1 MFNSPLHYCTKCN
14 QYVEL
19 DQSKE
24 ECAAQH
30 ACGGLDC
37 DLGNAFTPP
46 VSQAEDK
53 PQISPKPV
61 IGSKSKT

>member
-1 MFNSPLHYCTKCN
+1 MFNSPLNYCTKCK

-30 ACGGLDC
+30 ACGRSDC
-37 DLGNAFTPP
+37 PLVNAFRPP
-46 VSQAEDK
+46 VSRAEDK

>member
-1 MFNSPLHYCTKCN
+1 MFNSPLHYCAKCK

-30 ACGGLDC
+30 GCGGLDC
-37 DLGNAFTPP
+37 PLVDAFNPP
-46 VSQAEDK
+46 DSQLEDK
-53 PQISPKPV
+53 RQKSPKPAT
-61 IGSKSKT
+61 GSKSNT

>member
-1 MFNSPLHYCTKCN
+1 MFNSPLQYCTRCK

-30 ACGGLDC
+30 GCGGLDC
-37 DLGNAFTPP
+37 PLVGAFRPP
-46 VSQAEDK
+46 VSGVEEK
-53 PQISPKPV
+53 PQMSLKPV
-61 IGSKSKT
+61 TGSKSNT